1 MHSTAPASASMG
13 AVSFL
18 HRSGCRRG
26 NTRHRKSKVNSEVL
40 TVDHD
45 PFYQE
50 AEDGLLSVEVGG
62 EQAALVLGRI
72 SASFRD

>member
-1 MHSTAPASASMG
+1 MG

-18 HRSGCRRG
+18 HRPGCRCG
-26 NTRHRKSKVNSEVL
+26 DPRHQKSKVDSEAL

-62 EQAALVLGRI
+62 EQAAWVLGTDQCI
-72 SASFRD
+72 P